1 MVNLF
6 KNIIKGVRGAFA
18 RFPVSMIYSIS
29 VGLILIF
36 LIENENTISSE
47 SIENLAKIAMVLG
60 MGILLFLALNL
71 GFESHGTKKNGR
83 IIGFVGAVIFQVLY
97 YYVFLNEM
105 NMVSVTRYVGTIL
118 LLIALVMFIP
128 RLRRPEGLVSYV
140 KGLTYAFSIAAV
152 YAAVLFIGLVL
163 IVFTIEQ
170 LFDIPFWDSI
180 YIELFILVVF
190 IFAASMFLSR
200 IPGDKESDDGYY
212 SSAVKILLEYIVI
225 PLIFIY
231 SAILYVYFIK
241 IIATWDWPKGLVSH
255 LVLWYSV
262 LASGLIF
269 ISSPLLGKSRI
280 VEFFNKWFPII
291 NLPILLMMFLSM
303 GLRIMQYGITENRYF
318 VLALGIW
325 VLFTMINYALTNR
338 LGNISVLVAIAI
350 IITISLYGP
359 VSAYNVSIR
368 SQNNRLDD
376 LLQENGMISEGV
388 LVSGGDVSL
397 EDKREI
403 NNIIHYFQQNHSL
416 DDVKSLPDNT
426 EPDNLSGALGFDY
439 EPYSRGD
446 MSGRFNIYLVNM
458 ETEIIDVS
466 EYDYYFRTS
475 SWNQELME
483 SGQIGSKF
491 TKKDNLLELYL
502 DDEVIFSES
511 LSPLVKQILEEDEN
525 QPEISSSRDQNQMT
539 FQMDN
544 ENTSVKIIFTSINGT
559 YEPGAAPDIRSMEF
573 MVLLRIE

>member
-1 MVNLF
+1 
-6 KNIIKGVRGAFA
+6 
-18 RFPVSMIYSIS
+18 MIYSIL

-36 LIENENTISSE
+36 LIENENVVSSE
-47 SIENLAKIAMVLG
+47 TIENLVKIAMVLG

-71 GFESHGTKKNGR
+71 GFESQGTKKNVR
-83 IIGFVGAVIFQVLY
+83 IVGFVGAAIFQVLY
-97 YYVFLNEM
+97 YFVFLNEM
-105 NMVSVTRYVGTIL
+105 NMVSVTRYMGTIL
-118 LLIALVMFIP
+118 LLLALIMFIP
-128 RLRRPEGLVSYV
+128 RLRRPDGLVSYV

-152 YAAVLFIGLVL
+152 YAVVLFIGLVL

-170 LFDIPFWDSI
+170 LFEIPFGDSI

-190 IFAASMFLSR
+190 VFAASMFLWK
-200 IPGDKESDDGYY
+200 IPGVEESDDGYY
-212 SSAVKILLEYIVI
+212 SPAVKILLEYIVI

-262 LASGLIF
+262 LASGLIL
-269 ISSPLLGKSRI
+269 ISSPLIGKSRI

-303 GLRIMQYGITENRYF
+303 GQRIMQYGITENRYF
-318 VLALGIW
+318 VLALGVW
-325 VLFTMINYALTNR
+325 VLFTMINYALKNR
-338 LGNISVLVAIAI
+338 FGNISVLVAIAI
-350 IITISLYGP
+350 IITVSLYGP

-368 SQNNRLDD
+368 SQNSRLDD
-376 LLQENGMISEGV
+376 LLQENGMIGEGV
-388 LVSGGDVSL
+388 LVAGGDVSL

-403 NNIIHYFQQNHSL
+403 NNIIYYFQQNHSL
-416 DDVKSLPDNT
+416 DDIKTLPENT
-426 EPDNLSGALGFDY
+426 EPGNLSEVLGFDY

-446 MSGRFNIYLVNM
+446 MSGSFNIYLANM
-458 ETEIIDVS
+458 ESEIIDVS

-491 TKKDNLLELYL
+491 TKDDNLLELYL
-502 DDEVIFSES
+502 ADRVIFSES
-511 LSPLVKQILEEDEN
+511 ISPLIKQILEEDGN
-525 QPEISSSRDQNQMT
+525 QPGISSSRDQDQMT
-539 FQMDN
+539 FQMEN
-544 ENTSVKIIFTSINGT
+544 ENARMKIIFTSINGT
-559 YEPGAAPDIRSMEF
+559 YEPGTEPDIRSMEF
-573 MVLLRIE
+573 MVLLGIE